1 MLSKSEISFETSYD
15 DFGTAQAGTIECT
28 LLGKIIIFAL
38 DEGIASVLR
47 NEIYS
52 KTGRRRLGSLFP
64 FISLGRNLDFE
75 AGAERTCFS
84 VFLRRQISKT
94 IFLRHLLGS
103 VQVYEK

>member
-1 MLSKSEISFETSYD
+1 M
-15 DFGTAQAGTIECT
+15 
-28 LLGKIIIFAL
+28 IFSL
-38 DEGIASVLR
+38 DEVIAPVLR

-84 VFLRRQISKT
+84 AFFLRRQISKT
-94 IFLRHLLGS
+94 IFPRHLLGS